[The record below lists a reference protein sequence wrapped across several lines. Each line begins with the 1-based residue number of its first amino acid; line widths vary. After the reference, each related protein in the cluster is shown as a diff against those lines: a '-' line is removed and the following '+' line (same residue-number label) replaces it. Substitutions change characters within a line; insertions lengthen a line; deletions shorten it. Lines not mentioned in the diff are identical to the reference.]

1 MNVTRPTKIQV
12 LLLRKLTERPM
23 SRTGRVPSFCTELE
37 AEGYVRITS
46 TSVSDLSIVITDS
59 GRKALSD
66 AERFANVAN
75 EYEAAQEH
83 REAAS
88 PGRPVNVPSEKM
100 LPTAPD
106 PGLTRKTV
114 FKAHQI
120 HDTEKAPVGSL
131 TLAHVNSSAYEN
143 EQGVHFPM
151 MHNHTIVRILA
162 IRAAIQG
169 SGRAPADGRYLARF
183 DAAREF
189 FELLAR
195 EKFDPVRPL
204 AKITITSEDLLGKAR
219 IVEGREF

>member
-1 MNVTRPTKIQV
+1 VIRLTKIQV

-23 SRTGRVPSFCTELE
+23 SRTGRVPSFCTEME
-37 AEGYVRITS
+37 AQGYVKITP
-46 TSVSDLSIVITDS
+46 TSVSDLSIVITDN

-66 AERFANVAN
+66 AEQFANVAD

-114 FKAHQI
+114 FKARQI
-120 HDTEKAPVGSL
+120 HDTEKVPVGSL
-131 TLAHVNSSAYEN
+131 ALAHVNSSGYEN
-143 EQGVHFPM
+143 EQGVHFAM

-162 IRAAIQG
+162 IRAATQG
-169 SGRAPADGRYLARF
+169 SGRAPEDGRYLARF

-189 FELLAR
+189 FEMLAR
-195 EKFDPVRPL
+195 EKFDPARPL
-204 AKITITSEDLLGKAR
+204 AKIRITKEDLLG
-219 IVEGREF
+219 EGHRGP